1 MATEQLP
8 QRFRHILSW
17 ALRLVTAGALAVSAF
32 VHADLADRYHLNRS
46 GGLSQG
52 ELFQIAAAVAAL
64 AALLILLSA
73 RRLVWAFAFG
83 VAASALAAVLI
94 TANFD
99 IGAIGP
105 IPDMYEP
112 LWYPEKTVAA
122 VFETVAAGTALLGF
136 LMATAAART
145 RRSRREIPQTARHRV
160 PWPPQRSPGS

>member
-1 MATEQLP
+1 MATERAP
-8 QRFRHILSW
+8 QRLWHVSGW

-52 ELFQIAAAVAAL
+52 ELFQIEAGAAAL
-64 AALLILLSA
+64 AALLVLLSA
-73 RRLVWAFAFG
+73 RRLAWAFAFG

-94 TANFD
+94 NANYD
-99 IGAIGP
+99 IGALGP

-112 LWYPEKTVAA
+112 LWYPEKTLTAL
-122 VFETVAAGTALLGF
+122 FEAVAAGTSMLGF

-145 RRSRREIPQTARHRV
+145 RRRRPEIPQPVRHRV
-160 PWPPQRSPGS
+160 PWPPQREPHR